1 MDARALNAKTLLAD
15 VHHTLGRAWLAANQ
29 AQQAEKHFA
38 QAGQLAGQASTHG
51 EAFPQSST
59 ISTAAQMG
67 LLPEAAQLFKKE
79 LDALKKHGAEGDT
92 LARIQVLE
100 TELELVQQELRIA
113 LQRKQLYHRPGQA
126 AFNAMHPE
134 PKNPEWLDWLKT
146 RAMSQLGQDLWAL
159 ERTNYK
165 RGGFF
170 VEFGATDGVL
180 LSNTWLLEK
189 EFGWNGILAEPNPK
203 FFEKLQSNRSCQV
216 SNACIGARTGDEVE
230 FVFAAEYGGVK
241 SDLLKGP
248 HTKRTL
254 GYASQE
260 EYCAQLTTISLH
272 DFLLSVHAPRD
283 IDYISIDTEGSE
295 FEILQTFPF
304 PFWNVSLFTI
314 EHNYTEQRS
323 EIHSLMKRNGYFRV
337 EAEFDDWYEKIY

>member
-1 MDARALNAKTLLAD
+1 MGARALKAKTLLAD
-15 VHHTLGRAWLAANQ
+15 VHHTLGRAWLAANK

-38 QAGQLAGQASTHG
+38 QACQLAGQASTHG
-51 EAFPQSST
+51 EAPPQPST

-100 TELELVQQELRIA
+100 TELELVQHELGIA

-189 EFGWNGILAEPNPK
+189 EFGWSGILAEPNPK
-203 FFEKLQSNRSCQV
+203 FFEKLQANRSCQV
-216 SNACIGARTGDEVE
+216 SNACIGARTGEEVE

-241 SDLLKGP
+241 NDLLEGP
-248 HTKRTL
+248 HAKKTV
-254 GYASQE
+254 GYANQE
-260 EYCAQLTTISLH
+260 EYCTKLKTISLH
-272 DFLLSVHAPRD
+272 DFLTSMHAPRD

-295 FEILQTFPF
+295 FDILQSFPF
-304 PFWNVSLFTI
+304 DSWNISLFTI
-314 EHNYTEQRS
+314 EHNYTEQR
-323 EIHSLMKRNGYFRV
+323 EKIAALMVKNGFSRI
-337 EAEFDDWYEKIY
+337 EKQWDDWWIK

>member
-1 MDARALNAKTLLAD
+1 MDARALKAKTLLAD

-38 QAGQLAGQASTHG
+38 QACQLAGQASTHG
-51 EAFPQSST
+51 EASPQPST

-79 LDALKKHGAEGDT
+79 LDALKKHGAEGDA

-100 TELELVQQELRIA
+100 TELELVQHELGIA

-203 FFEKLQSNRSCQV
+203 FFEKLQANRKCQV
-216 SNACIGARTGDEVE
+216 SNACIGARTGEEVE

-241 SDLLKGP
+241 NDLLEGP
-248 HTKRTL
+248 HTKKTV

-260 EYCAQLTTISLH
+260 EHCARLKTVSLH
-272 DFLLSVHAPRD
+272 DFLISMHAPHD

-295 FEILQTFPF
+295 FEILQSFPF
-304 PFWNVSLFTI
+304 DLWNVSLFTI
-314 EHNYTEQRS
+314 EHNYTEQR
-323 EIHSLMKRNGYFRV
+323 EKIAALMMKNGFSRI
-337 EAEFDDWYEKIY
+337 EKQWDDWWIK